1 MRSTAAFA
9 VLALVFL
16 ASCTGMS
23 ATPGPTL
30 AGTSWKLTGWSEAG
44 VNPGNFTITA
54 NFADG
59 RVTGKAAV
67 NNYFAAYTEGP
78 ENKLKVGDAGST
90 MMAGPPAAMEAE
102 RTYLRLLGQVR
113 SFSRAD
119 QALTL
124 ADSAGQM
131 VLVFALAP

>member
-1 MRSTAAFA
+1 MRSAAAFA
-9 VLALVFL
+9 ALTLVFL
-16 ASCTGMS
+16 AGCTG
-23 ATPGPTL
+23 PTARPEPAL

-44 VNPGNFTITA
+44 VNPENFTITA

-78 ENKLKVGDAGST
+78 EGKLSMKEAGST
-90 MMAGPPAAMEAE
+90 MMAGPPAAMQAE
-102 RTYLRLLGQVR
+102 KTYLRLLGQVR
-113 SFSRAD
+113 SFRRTD

-124 ADSAGQM
+124 EDSAGQM
-131 VLVFALAP
+131 VLAFALVP

>member
-1 MRSTAAFA
+1 MRSTTAFA
-9 VLALVFL
+9 VLALAFL
-16 ASCTGMS
+16 ASCTSM
-23 ATPGPTL
+23 PEPTL

-44 VNPGNFTITA
+44 VNPGNFSITA

-59 RVTGKAAV
+59 RVSGKAAV
-67 NNYFAAYTEGP
+67 NNYFAAYTAGP
-78 ENKLKVGDAGST
+78 EGRLTLGDAGST

-102 RTYLRLLGQVR
+102 KTYLRLLGQVR